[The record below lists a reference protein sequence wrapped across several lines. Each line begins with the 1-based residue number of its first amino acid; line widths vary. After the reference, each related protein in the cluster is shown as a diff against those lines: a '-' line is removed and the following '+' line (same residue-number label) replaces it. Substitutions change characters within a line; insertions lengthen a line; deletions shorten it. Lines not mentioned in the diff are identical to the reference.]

1 MSHVSA
7 SCAIITLFFLLLL
20 SSDHYRPA
28 AALYRW
34 THWHISVCTNGGRHH
49 CSCAG
54 SQVRLLFI
62 NFVCFTL
69 YLSFTPHLSSTQVYI
84 TLYIRCVFLIQV
96 CWYLLFLIRAYPV
109 LMLPSY
115 LLTHAMDIDCGF
127 RTASNK
133 TRICKVCCTYC
144 EYFMLT
150 GFLEKLCLFLL
161 WAFSFHYKL
170 YPVHDCV
177 CDK

>member
-69 YLSFTPHLSSTQVYI
+69 YLSFTPHLSSTLCMI
-84 TLYIRCVFLIQV
+84 F
-96 CWYLLFLIRAYPV
+96 YPRLV
-109 LMLPSY
+109 SGRSGRL
-115 LLTHAMDIDCGF
+115 AVW
-127 RTASNK
+127 RKAETASEIFSILVPS
-133 TRICKVCCTYC
+133 TTA
-144 EYFMLT
+144 
-150 GFLEKLCLFLL
+150 LL
-161 WAFSFHYKL
+161 NCQNRL
-170 YPVHDCV
+170 VRRC
-177 CDK
+177 